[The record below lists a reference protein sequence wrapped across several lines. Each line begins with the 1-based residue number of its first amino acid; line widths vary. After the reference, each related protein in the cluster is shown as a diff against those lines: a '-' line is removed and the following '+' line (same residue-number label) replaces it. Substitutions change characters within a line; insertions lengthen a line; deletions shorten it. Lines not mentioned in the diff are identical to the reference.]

1 MHCIQKKCFS
11 IMGLLVVSLML
22 AGATEGRY
30 QEGIQFLNFNDYPKA
45 HDILKP
51 LAEEGHMRAQTQI
64 AHLYRNG
71 LGVEQDHTLAR
82 HWYLKAAQQGS
93 AEARFH
99 LGKMYF
105 EGDGVPK
112 DFRRAFKW
120 FELAARKGNA
130 TAQYRLGAMYELS
143 QGVIQNYA
151 KAAYWYQQA
160 ANQGMPQAQFMLADL
175 YYKGQGVPQ
184 DLVLAHMWV
193 NLAVKTSRP
202 ADKDYND
209 MVLLRDK
216 LERLMSANQI
226 RTAQNKMDAWQSVN

>member
-1 MHCIQKKCFS
+1 MRCLEKNFLKIV
-11 IMGLLVVSLML
+11 GLLIISFLF
-22 AGATEGRY
+22 AGAMEGRY
-30 QEGIQFLNFNDYPKA
+30 QEGIQFLNFNDYKKA

-71 LGVEQDHTLAR
+71 LGVEKNSTLAR
-82 HWYLKAAQQGS
+82 HWYLKAAKQGG

-105 EGDGVPK
+105 EGDGVAK

-120 FELAARKGNA
+120 FERAAEEGYS

-143 QGVIQNYA
+143 QGVIQDYA

-160 ANQGMPQAQFMLADL
+160 ANRGMPQAQFMLADL

-193 NLAVKTSRP
+193 NLAVSTTRP

-216 LERLMSANQI
+216 LERLMSENQI
-226 RTAQNKMDAWQSVN
+226 RTAQNKLESWQPVN